1 MRAAPRATTS
11 SRHLARRVATF
22 AGLVVALASLVALS
36 PVSAVAQT
44 ATPIPVTG
52 SGISVIG
59 YGEASAPAE
68 TATLQLL
75 VTRGD
80 YYGGPPIQPRPGDI
94 PGAEEKREVAPI
106 VQALVA
112 KGVAE
117 SAITLVVSPVLGS
130 SVYGP
135 GGPAVARIDV
145 AVENPDLAGLTDLVS
160 TASSAAAE
168 EALVLGQV
176 GAEYDVAD
184 CAALER
190 AAREAAIADARAR
203 AEIQADLLGVT
214 LGDVTASSD
223 VPPSTGL
230 ALNYFGFP
238 VSTNSCT
245 PPAQSGAVAGPGL
258 GVTVA
263 TFDPTAE
270 AVVEVYAQINLTF
283 AIAA

>member
-1 MRAAPRATTS
+1 MRAAPGATTR
-11 SRHLARRVATF
+11 SRHFARRVATCV
-22 AGLVVALASLVALS
+22 GLVAALAAFGALAPVA
-36 PVSAVAQT
+36 AIAQT

-52 SGISVIG
+52 SGVSVIG

-68 TATLQLL
+68 MATLQLL

-94 PGAEEKREVAPI
+94 PGEEEKREVAPI

-130 SVYGP
+130 SSYGP

-145 AVENPDLAGLTDLVS
+145 AVENPDLAGLTDLVR
-160 TASSAAAE
+160 TASIAAAE
-168 EALVLGQV
+168 ESLVLGQV

-184 CAALER
+184 CAAIDR
-190 AAREAAIADARAR
+190 AAREAAIIDARAR
-203 AEIQADLLGVT
+203 AEVQADLLGVT

-238 VSTNSCT
+238 VSMNNCT
-245 PPAQSGAVAGPGL
+245 PPAPSVVVAGPGL

-270 AVVEVYAQINLTF
+270 VEVEVYAQINLTF